1 MNEYDLFDAMNGID
15 DDLLLRSESRP
26 VRKLPIRRALIAAAA
41 VMLLAVTAIATPAV
55 REFISAKG
63 SELVSGDI
71 YITLEKLGLVDFYV
85 PPSYEVALE
94 VPNTPDVPEYI
105 QDFRV
110 PTYFVENGWIM
121 DHVEISSTT
130 NPDAMTALFF
140 APDDPVPQVYFQQH
154 VFYASDDPDVL
165 QFSFSQNGMQDGE
178 LTEESITV
186 GDYEATVYNGNTLI
200 WTDGQYAY
208 ELIFHCGTTPNEIEA
223 AALSMKSVDL
233 LAGDHTVL
241 EDQLTDRYKTPI
253 DTFYTLS
260 KLPEGFTFV
269 NRGWDVNNAWE
280 NYILDSW
287 HHITFAQCVNA
298 SPENLGPCFSIE
310 DEMLGRALD
319 QKVFTAEEY
328 TIDGVDVTIFRS
340 EDGTPKLMWYLG
352 NYCFDL
358 WFSYDPG
365 LTDEELLDY
374 YRSVQPMP
382 DYTEN
387 LTD

>member
-26 VRKLPIRRALIAAAA
+26 VRKIPIRRALIAAAA

-110 PTYFVENGWIM
+110 PTYFEKNGWIM
-121 DHVEISSTT
+121 DHVEISSATE
-130 NPDAMTALFF
+130 PDCMSALFF

-154 VFYASDDPDVL
+154 VFYASDDPEVL
-165 QFSFSQNGMQDGE
+165 QFSFSQNGMEDGE

-186 GDYEATVYNGNTLI
+186 GDYEATVYNGNTII

-280 NYILDSW
+280 NYMLDSW

-340 EDGTPKLMWYLG
+340 EDGTPKLMWYLD

>member
-1 MNEYDLFDAMNGID
+1 MNEYDLFDAMGGID

-26 VRKLPIRRALIAAAA
+26 VRKIPIRKALIAAAA

-63 SELVSGDI
+63 SELTGGGF

-94 VPNTPDVPEYI
+94 VPNTPDVPECI

-140 APDDPVPQVYFQQH
+140 APDNPVPQVFFLQH
-154 VFYASDDPDVL
+154 IFYPSDDPEIL
-165 QFSFSQNGMQDGE
+165 QYSFLQKGMQDGE

-186 GDYEATVYNGNTLI
+186 GDCEATVYNGNTLI

-280 NYILDSW
+280 NYMLDSW

-328 TIDGVDVTIFRS
+328 TIDGVDVTIIRS
-340 EDGTPKLMWYLG
+340 EDGTPKLMWYLD

-382 DYTEN
+382 DFTEN

>member
-26 VRKLPIRRALIAAAA
+26 VRKIPIRRALIAAAA

-140 APDDPVPQVYFQQH
+140 APDNPVPQVFFLQH
-154 VFYASDDPDVL
+154 IFCPSDDPEIL
-165 QFSFSQNGMQDGE
+165 QYSFLQKGMEDGE

-280 NYILDSW
+280 NYMLDSW

-340 EDGTPKLMWYLG
+340 EDGTPKLMWYLD

-382 DYTEN
+382 DFTEN
-387 LTD
+387 LTE

>member
-1 MNEYDLFDAMNGID
+1 MNEYDLFDAFGGID
-15 DDLLLRSESRP
+15 EELLSRSERKA
-26 VRKLPIRRALIAAAA
+26 VRKFPIRKALIAAAA
-41 VMLLAVTAIATPAV
+41 VMLLAVTAIATPVV
-55 REFISAKG
+55 REFLSAKG
-63 SELVSGDI
+63 SELTGGGF
-71 YITLEKLGLVDFYV
+71 YITLEKLGIINQYV
-85 PPSYEVALE
+85 EPQYEIELK
-94 VPNTPDVPEYI
+94 VPASPNVPEYI

-121 DHVEISSTT
+121 DHVEMSSST
-130 NPDAMTALFF
+130 NPDSMTALYFL
-140 APDDPVPQVYFQQH
+140 PDNPVPQVFFQQH
-154 VFYASDDPDVL
+154 IFYPSDDPEVL
-165 QFSFSQNGMQDGE
+165 QYSFSQKGMQDGK

-186 GDYEATVYNGNTLI
+186 GKYEASVYNGNTII

-233 LAGDHTVL
+233 MAQEHTVL
-241 EDQLTDRYKTPI
+241 EDQLTDRHKTPI
-253 DTFYTLS
+253 ETFYTLS
-260 KLPEGFTFV
+260 KLPDGFTFV

-280 NYILDSW
+280 NYMLDSW

-319 QKVFTAEEY
+319 QKVFTTEEY

-340 EDGTPKLMWYLG
+340 EDGTPKLMWYLD

-358 WFSYDPG
+358 WFSYNPG
-365 LTDEELLDY
+365 LTDKELLDY

-382 DYTEN
+382 DFTDH
-387 LTD
+387 LTK

>member
-26 VRKLPIRRALIAAAA
+26 VRKIPIRRALIAAAA

-140 APDDPVPQVYFQQH
+140 APDNPVPQVFFLQH
-154 VFYASDDPDVL
+154 IFCPSDDPEIL
-165 QFSFSQNGMQDGE
+165 QYSFLQKGMEDGE

-280 NYILDSW
+280 NYMLDSW

-328 TIDGVDVTIFRS
+328 TIDGVHVTIFRS
-340 EDGTPKLMWYLG
+340 EDGTPKLMWYLD

-382 DYTEN
+382 DF
-387 LTD
+387 TDHLIE

>member
-1 MNEYDLFDAMNGID
+1 MNEYDLFDAMGGID

-26 VRKLPIRRALIAAAA
+26 VRKNPIRRALIAAAA

-110 PTYFVENGWIM
+110 PTYFEKNGWIM
-121 DHVEISSTT
+121 DHVEISSATE
-130 NPDAMTALFF
+130 PDCMSALFF

-186 GDYEATVYNGNTLI
+186 GDYEATVYNGNTII

-280 NYILDSW
+280 NYMLDSW

-340 EDGTPKLMWYLG
+340 EDGTPKLMWYLD

>member
-1 MNEYDLFDAMNGID
+1 MNEYDLFDAMGGID

-26 VRKLPIRRALIAAAA
+26 VRKIPIRRTLIAAAA

-105 QDFRV
+105 QDFRI
-110 PTYFVENGWIM
+110 PTYFEENGWIM
-121 DHVEISSTT
+121 DHVEISSATE
-130 NPDAMTALFF
+130 PDCMSALFF

-154 VFYASDDPDVL
+154 VFYASDDPEVL
-165 QFSFSQNGMQDGE
+165 QFSFSQNGMEDGE

-186 GDYEATVYNGNTLI
+186 GDYEATVYNGNTII
-200 WTDGQYAY
+200 WTDGQYTY
-208 ELIFHCGTTPNEIEA
+208 ELILYYGADADEIEEA
-223 AALSMKSVDL
+223 VLSMESADL
-233 LAGDHTVL
+233 WNGEYTLL
-241 EDQLTDRYKTPI
+241 EDTVFEGPKTPI
-253 DTFYTLS
+253 ETFYSLG
-260 KLPEGFTFV
+260 KVPEGFALSNRTWNV
-269 NRGWDVNNAWE
+269 NMAGE
-280 NYILDSW
+280 TYTLDFW
-287 HHITFAQCVNA
+287 HHISLDQCVIF
-298 SPENLGPCFSIE
+298 SEENYGPCFTIE
-310 DEMLGRALD
+310 DELFHLALD
-319 QKVFTAEEY
+319 QREFTAEDY
-328 TIDGVDVTIFRS
+328 LIDGVQVTLIR
-340 EDGTPKLMWYLG
+340 EEGAPPQLMWYRDH
-352 NYCFDL
+352 YCFSL
-358 WFSYDPG
+358 SFSYDPG

-382 DYTEN
+382 DYAEN

>member
-1 MNEYDLFDAMNGID
+1 MNEYDLFDAMGGID

-26 VRKLPIRRALIAAAA
+26 VRKIPIRRALIAAAA
-41 VMLLAVTAIATPAV
+41 VMLLTVTAIATPAV

-94 VPNTPDVPEYI
+94 VPNTPDVPKYI
-105 QDFRV
+105 QDFRI
-110 PTYFVENGWIM
+110 PTYFEKNGWIM
-121 DHVEISSTT
+121 DHVEISSAT

-140 APDDPVPQVYFQQH
+140 APDNPVPQVFFLQH
-154 VFYASDDPDVL
+154 IFYPSDDPEIL
-165 QFSFSQNGMQDGE
+165 QYSFLQKGMQDGE
-178 LTEESITV
+178 LTEESINV

-280 NYILDSW
+280 NYMLDSW

-340 EDGTPKLMWYLG
+340 EDGTPKLMWYLD

>member
-26 VRKLPIRRALIAAAA
+26 VRKIPIRRALIAAAA

-140 APDDPVPQVYFQQH
+140 APDNPVPQVFFLQH
-154 VFYASDDPDVL
+154 IFCPSDDPEIL
-165 QFSFSQNGMQDGE
+165 QYSFLQKGMQDGE

-280 NYILDSW
+280 NYMLDSW

-340 EDGTPKLMWYLG
+340 EDGTPKLMWYLD

-382 DYTEN
+382 DF
-387 LTD
+387 TDHLIE

>member
-1 MNEYDLFDAMNGID
+1 MNEYDLFDAMGGID
-15 DDLLLRSESRP
+15 DDLLLRSEHRP

-140 APDDPVPQVYFQQH
+140 APDNPVPQVFFLQH
-154 VFYASDDPDVL
+154 IFCPSDDPEIL
-165 QFSFSQNGMQDGE
+165 QYSFLQKGMQDGE

-280 NYILDSW
+280 NYMLDSW

-340 EDGTPKLMWYLG
+340 EDGTPKLMWYLD

-382 DYTEN
+382 DFTEN
-387 LTD
+387 LTE